1 MLADFICR
9 RCSEIKVESLHLL
22 HEAGPASA
30 PWISY
35 IQVCL
40 HFLLYRQH
48 SVAGGVQIS
57 TRNRN
62 YPPYLTFSEIQ
73 ITTQQRGRFS
83 LCVTRAW
90 KLLMAWSIRMR
101 FENLCFA
108 IAKTRQKL
116 HVHTRAFA
124 FILSV
129 NIAKIE
135 SFQSII
141 RRLDLIYVI
150 YCSKP

>member
-1 MLADFICR
+1 
-9 RCSEIKVESLHLL
+9 
-22 HEAGPASA
+22 
-30 PWISY
+30 
-35 IQVCL
+35 
-40 HFLLYRQH
+40 
-48 SVAGGVQIS
+48 
-57 TRNRN
+57 
-62 YPPYLTFSEIQ
+62 
-73 ITTQQRGRFS
+73 
-83 LCVTRAW
+83 
-90 KLLMAWSIRMR
+90 MR

-116 HVHTRAFA
+116 HIHTRAFA